1 MKKYKLLKDTP
12 TVKAGTIFEEKSD
25 SYNGKKLVEVVPD
38 WCLIR
43 PEIAIRNILNFD
55 DWFEEI
61 PEESRRWRSEK
72 GHNYCFIGSDGV
84 IHYEIETHDGV
95 DDYRYNA
102 GIYGRTEQELE
113 AKREYDIARQV
124 LLDDAKG
131 GKWKKDGSNYCA
143 YYDYDEDD
151 WGYDDTVNCM
161 QTIGI
166 IYFQNLDD
174 IKDSLE
180 EHKKQ
185 WEIVRKYEAKE

>member
-1 MKKYKLLKDTP
+1 MKQYKLKKDAL
-12 TVKAGTIFEEKSD
+12 TVKAGTIFEEEGNSD
-25 SYNGKKLVEVVPD
+25 NKRLVQVTQD

-61 PEESRRWRSEK
+61 LEYERRRAEM
-72 GHNYCFIGSDGV
+72 GGRYCYIDDCGN
-84 IHYEIETHDGV
+84 ITYEYDYNNSW
-95 DDYRYNA
+95 DRYRYTTGN
-102 GIYGRTEQELE
+102 YGLTKKDLE

-180 EHKKQ
+180 EHKEQ

>member
-1 MKKYKLLKDTP
+1 MKQYKLKKDAL
-12 TVKAGTIFEEKSD
+12 TVKAGTIFEEEGNSD
-25 SYNGKKLVEVVPD
+25 NKRLVQVTQD

-113 AKREYDIARQV
+113 VKREYDIARQV
-124 LLDDAKG
+124 LLDDADG
-131 GKWKKDGSNYCA
+131 GKWNKRGVNFYV
-143 YYDYDEDD
+143 DYDIE
-151 WGYDDTVNCM
+151 GM
-161 QTIGI
+161 RTIGA
-166 IYFQNLDD
+166 IYFQDEED
-174 IKDSLE
+174 AEKSLE

>member
-1 MKKYKLLKDTP
+1 MRKRDSDATRLAQVIDGCPFILRP
-12 TVKAGTIFEEKSD
+12 WITIS
-25 SYNGKKLVEVVPD
+25 
-38 WCLIR
+38 
-43 PEIAIRNILNFD
+43 EINNFD
-55 DWFEEI
+55 EWFEEI
-61 PEESRRWRSEK
+61 PEESSRWRSEK

-124 LLDDAKG
+124 LLDDTDG
-131 GKWKKDGSNYCA
+131 GKWNKRGANFYV
-143 YYDYDEDD
+143 YYDYDIKKWMVD
-151 WGYDDTVNCM
+151 YDIEGMRTV
-161 QTIGI
+161 GA
-166 IYFQNLDD
+166 IYFQNKEDAE
-174 IKDSLE
+174 KSLE

>member
-1 MKKYKLLKDTP
+1 MKQYKLKKDAL
-12 TVKAGTIFEEKSD
+12 TVKAGTIFEEEGNSD
-25 SYNGKKLVEVVPD
+25 NKRLVQVTQD

-61 PEESRRWRSEK
+61 PEESRRWRSEI
-72 GHNYCFIGSDGV
+72 GDNYCFIGSDGV

-113 AKREYDIARQV
+113 AKREYLIARQV

-131 GKWKKDGSNYCA
+131 GKFS
-143 YYDYDEDD
+143 YDEDN
-151 WGYDDTVNCM
+151 WCPCYSETSHNWVSISGNTYYPGT
-161 QTIGI
+161 
-166 IYFQNLDD
+166 IYF
-174 IKDSLE
+174 KTREALE
-180 EHKKQ
+180 ESLKNHKDQ
-185 WEIVRKYEAKE
+185 WEIVRKYEMGEIE

>member
-1 MKKYKLLKDTP
+1 M
-12 TVKAGTIFEEKSD
+12 
-25 SYNGKKLVEVVPD
+25 
-38 WCLIR
+38 
-43 PEIAIRNILNFD
+43 
-55 DWFEEI
+55 
-61 PEESRRWRSEK
+61 
-72 GHNYCFIGSDGV
+72 
-84 IHYEIETHDGV
+84 
-95 DDYRYNA
+95 
-102 GIYGRTEQELE
+102 
-113 AKREYDIARQV
+113 

-185 WEIVRKYEAKE
+185 WEIVHKYEAKE

>member
-1 MKKYKLLKDTP
+1 MKRYKLKKDAL
-12 TVKAGTIFEEKSD
+12 TVKAGTIFEEEGNSD
-25 SYNGKKLVEVVPD
+25 NKRLVQVTQD

-180 EHKKQ
+180 EHKEQ